1 MMSLQGALYPWRF
14 RIVLALLALLVG
26 VIAWRIVDLQVMDQG
41 FLKGQGDARS
51 VRHIPIPAHR
61 GLITDRNGEPLA
73 VSTPVTTLWGNP
85 KELQA
90 ARARWPELA
99 KALGQDAAVLSE
111 RLQSQASREFM
122 YLVRGLTPEQGQEI
136 LDLKIP
142 GVYAQEEF
150 RRFYPAGEVAAH
162 VVGFTDIDDR
172 GREGMELAYDEWLA
186 GVPGKRQ
193 VLKDRRG
200 RLIKDVQVTKNAK
213 PGKAMALSIDLRL
226 QYLAHSE
233 LRNVVH
239 EYGAK
244 AASLVMVD
252 VKTGEILAMANQPT
266 YNPNNRRNLQP
277 AAMRN
282 RAMIDVFEPGSTV
295 KPFSI
300 AAALATGKYQPDSVV
315 NTLPGWMRIGRYTIR
330 DVSRGGM
337 LSLTGILMKS
347 SNVGI
352 SKIALDIGA
361 EPVYAVMQQ
370 AGFGQDTGLGF
381 PGERV
386 GNLPNH
392 RKWRDA
398 ETASLAYGYGLSVT
412 AVQLAHAY
420 AVLGN
425 QGTNV
430 PLSLLRLDRAQD
442 GVQVIDKQISGTVLQ
457 MLRAVVEE
465 EGGGGARAKVP
476 GYHVGGKSGT
486 AKKISGTG
494 GYTKDA
500 YRSFF
505 AGVAP
510 LSNPRIAAVV
520 VVDEPSK
527 GQYYGGLV
535 AAPVFGKV
543 MARALRL
550 MNVAPD
556 NLPPPAELQTAEAA
570 KGKEGAADA
579 DAIESPAAT
588 RRQRRPDPRADARQP
603 QGSWWRPVPGGA
615 GAAA

>member
-1 MMSLQGALYPWRF
+1 MGLQGALYPWRF

-510 LSNPRIAAVV
+510 LSDPRIAAVV

-570 KGKEGAADA
+570 KGK
-579 DAIESPAAT
+579 
-588 RRQRRPDPRADARQP
+588 
-603 QGSWWRPVPGGA
+603 GGRS
-615 GAAA
+615 